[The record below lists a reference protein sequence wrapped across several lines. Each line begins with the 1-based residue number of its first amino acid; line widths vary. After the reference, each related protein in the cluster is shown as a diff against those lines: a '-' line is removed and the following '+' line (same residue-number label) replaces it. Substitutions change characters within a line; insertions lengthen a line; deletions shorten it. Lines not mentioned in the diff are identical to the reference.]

1 MTVKLTRKQHLLLF
15 IYDGVLPSWV
25 RPTRLTEKDY
35 LYDLMVYLKNKQKE
49 EQKKVGFIPIRELL
63 NEDGS
68 FKNLEEESDDDFDS
82 EEF

>member
-1 MTVKLTRKQHLLLF
+1 
-15 IYDGVLPSWV
+15 
-25 RPTRLTEKDY
+25 
-35 LYDLMVYLKNKQKE
+35 MVYLKNKQKE